1 MSIILDGPLSKWTN
15 VIQGW
20 QFRWFVLDQTI
31 GSLSYYTSKE
41 NMQKGD
47 RRGCIRL
54 KDAYVGYDK
63 EDDIT
68 FTITVDNKTFHLQ
81 ARSLDEREIWVSK
94 IEKVIRFHSTQSNG
108 GLLKQK
114 NKNKNPQTKQ
124 QKLPQQQQQA
134 QTDTKNLERLEKSQ
148 QFINKEFDS
157 CLIESD
163 AYLQLLIDQLKSLE
177 ERKELYFENR
187 TKPSQLGNLAQNNE
201 SNTKSSNPIEQKSY
215 NDLEESFTFIIN
227 VTQVSE
233 KSNTQAF
240 F

>member
-81 ARSLDEREIWVSK
+81 ARNLDEREIWVSK

-108 GLLKQK
+108 GSLKQK
-114 NKNKNPQTKQ
+114 SKNKNSQPKQ
-124 QKLPQQQQQA
+124 QKQTQPQQQA
-134 QTDTKNLERLEKSQ
+134 DTKSVDQLEKNE
-148 QFINKEFDS
+148 QFIKKEFDS

-177 ERKELYFENR
+177 ERKEMYFQNR
-187 TKPSQLGNLAQNNE
+187 SNTPQLGNID
-201 SNTKSSNPIEQKSY
+201 SSTKSTNPNEQKTH
-215 NDLEESFTFIIN
+215 NDLEESYSFIIN

-233 KSNTQAF
+233 KSNSLGSF
-240 F
+240 VRIFLN